1 MKIKE
6 LKSSSKIIVPVSS
19 VNKVVSPD
27 IKPPIPNKV
36 FTMQVVGTCNSGK
49 SVFVNNLLSN
59 KMMLKKAYHEIIL
72 VAPSSSRKCF
82 KAGAYAKIKE
92 ENYYNELNGETI
104 EEIYEKIEETKA
116 EGDEAG
122 TPYYSLLIMDDVQ
135 ASLKDKFVFKK
146 LHHILSSYRHLQTSV
161 VIICQNYL
169 SLLKSSREIIRCL
182 VQFKP
187 QSKKELEY
195 LHDEHFSSYN
205 RHEFNEFI
213 KYVFDKKYNFFL
225 HDREA
230 DILTKNLNILKIEK
244 ESEDIKI

>member
-6 LKSSSKIIVPVSS
+6 LKSTSKIIVPISN
-19 VNKVVSPD
+19 VNKVISHD
-27 IKPPIPNKV
+27 IKKPISN
-36 FTMQVVGTCNSGK
+36 TCCTIQIVGAPNSGK

-59 KMMLKKAYHEIIL
+59 KDMFKKKYHNVIL

-82 KAGAYAKIKE
+82 KAGAYAKIRE

-104 EEIYEKIEETKA
+104 EEIYEKLEETRD
-116 EGDEAG
+116 EGDEVG

-135 ASLKDKFVFKK
+135 AQLKDKFVFKK

-169 SLLKSSREIIRCL
+169 SLLKSSREIMRCL

-187 QSKKELEY
+187 QSRKELEY
-195 LHDEHFSSYN
+195 LHDEHFSPYN

-244 ESEDIKI
+244 ESDDIKI

>member
-6 LKSSSKIIVPVSS
+6 LKSTSKIIVPVSN
-19 VNKVVSPD
+19 VNKVISHD
-27 IKPPIPNKV
+27 IKPPIPNKCCSV
-36 FTMQVVGTCNSGK
+36 QIVGAPNSGK

-59 KMMLKKAYHEIIL
+59 KDMFKKKYHNVIL

-82 KAGAYAKIKE
+82 KAGAYAKIRE

-104 EEIYEKIEETKA
+104 EEIYEKLEETRD
-116 EGDEAG
+116 EGDEVG

-135 ASLKDKFVFKK
+135 AQLKDKFVFKK
-146 LHHILSSYRHLQTSV
+146 LHHILSSYRHLQTSI

-169 SLLKSSREIIRCL
+169 SLLKSSREIMRCL

-187 QSKKELEY
+187 QSKKEREY
-195 LHDEHFSSYN
+195 LHDEHFPSYT
-205 RHEFNEFI
+205 RQEFNEFM
-213 KYVFDKKYNFFL
+213 KYIFDKKYNFFL

-244 ESEDIKI
+244 ESDDINI

>member
-6 LKSSSKIIVPVSS
+6 LKSTSKIIVPISS

-59 KMMLKKAYHEIIL
+59 KMMLKKSYHEIIL

-82 KAGAYAKIKE
+82 KAGAYAKIRE
-92 ENYYNELNGETI
+92 ENYYNELNGKTI
-104 EEIYEKIEETKA
+104 DEIYEKLEETRD
-116 EGDEAG
+116 EGDQVG

-135 ASLKDKFVFKK
+135 AQLKDKFVFKK
-146 LHHILSSYRHLQTSV
+146 LHHILSSYRHLQCSV
-161 VIICQNYL
+161 VIIQQNYL
-169 SLLKSSREIIRCL
+169 SLLKQSREIMRCI

-187 QSKKELEY
+187 QSKREREY
-195 LHDEHFSSYN
+195 LHDEHFPSYT
-205 RHEFNEFI
+205 RQEFNEFM
-213 KYVFDKKYNFFL
+213 KYIFDKKYNFFL

-244 ESEDIKI
+244 ESDDIKI